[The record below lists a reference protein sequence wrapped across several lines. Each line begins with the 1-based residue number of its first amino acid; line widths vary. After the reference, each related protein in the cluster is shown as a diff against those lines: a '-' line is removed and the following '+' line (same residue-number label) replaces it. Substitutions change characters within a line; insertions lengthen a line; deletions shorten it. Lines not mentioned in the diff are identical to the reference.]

1 MNTPHEHSDKEA
13 LGLAL
18 RQHLD
23 AVRSLRLARASGATR
38 DAHLRLK
45 EWQSK
50 RLATTYADLLADKR
64 HRPAAEFFLNE
75 LYGVKDF
82 TGRDSEVARMVPM
95 LLSALPVRAL
105 VTLVEAIRMDALSE
119 SLDTDMV
126 ACLQKAGRSK
136 PIDAIDPI
144 DHVSYAAAYRAC
156 GRVEDRKLQ
165 IALVGEIGHT
175 LDRLTRMPMIGV
187 SLSMMKKPAEL
198 AGLSNLQSF
207 LHHGYQAFRTM
218 KGADYFLQTIQERE
232 TLMMETILGTQKQG
246 HSRNFQ
252 T

>member
-1 MNTPHEHSDKEA
+1 MNTPHQHSDKEA

-136 PIDAIDPI
+136 QITHIDDDA
-144 DHVSYAAAYRAC
+144 YAAAYRAC

-165 IALVGEIGHT
+165 IALVGDIGHT

-187 SLSMMKKPAEL
+187 SLAMMKKPAEL

-232 TLMMETILGTQKQG
+232 TLMMETILGTQKQ
-246 HSRNFQ
+246 R
-252 T
+252 